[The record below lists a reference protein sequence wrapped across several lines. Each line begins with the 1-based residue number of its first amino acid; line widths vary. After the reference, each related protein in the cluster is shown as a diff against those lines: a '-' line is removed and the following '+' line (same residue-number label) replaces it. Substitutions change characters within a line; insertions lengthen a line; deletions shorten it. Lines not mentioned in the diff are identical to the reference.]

1 MKPSTAF
8 VVRIIIIAGLS
19 AGLGLTFNASRQDS
33 LPLIHVRDNSTQLS
47 PQSGEISLQDASRL
61 FSSGQA
67 VFLDARPAEDFAEG
81 HIEGALS
88 LPIFSFTQDFD
99 ALKSQ
104 MEGRTVITYCDGEA
118 CELSRD
124 LADQLKAHGLK
135 DVLVLKNGWTLW
147 KDSGLPTATGQ
158 VIIPQD
164 LVPQEPASQETAPQ
178 APELQ
183 PAPLEPMPQE
193 PAPQEPVP
201 QEPLLQPAPTEPA
214 SQEPELQEAAPQDP
228 MLKESA
234 PQEPASQEPA
244 QQETAPTEPM
254 PQEPKPAGDQS

>member
-8 VVRIIIIAGLS
+8 VVRVIIIAGLS
-19 AGLGLTFNASRQDS
+19 AGLGLTFNASRQDR

-61 FSSGQA
+61 FTSGQA
-67 VFLDARPAEDFAEG
+67 VFLDARAAEDFAEG

-88 LPIFSFTQDFD
+88 LPLFSFTQDFD

-147 KDSGLPTATGQ
+147 KNSGLPTATGQ
-158 VIIPQD
+158 TIAPQE
-164 LVPQEPASQETAPQ
+164 LVPQEPAPQETAPQ

-193 PAPQEPVP
+193 AAPLEPV
-201 QEPLLQPAPTEPA
+201 LQPAPTDPA
-214 SQEPELQEAAPQDP
+214 QQEPELQEP
-228 MLKESA
+228 A
-234 PQEPASQEPA
+234 PQESTP
-244 QQETAPTEPM
+244 QETAPTEPT

>member
-61 FSSGQA
+61 FTSGQA
-67 VFLDARPAEDFAEG
+67 VFLDARAAEDFAEG

-88 LPIFSFTQDFD
+88 LPLFSFTQDFD

-124 LADQLKAHGLK
+124 LANQLKAHGLK

-147 KDSGLPTATGQ
+147 KNSGLPTASSQGIAPQ
-158 VIIPQD
+158 IPA
-164 LVPQEPASQETAPQ
+164 PQETTPQ
-178 APELQ
+178 TPELQ

-193 PAPQEPVP
+193 PAPQEPT
-201 QEPLLQPAPTEPA
+201 QQPAPTEPTQ
-214 SQEPELQEAAPQDP
+214 QEPELKETSPQAP
-228 MLKESA
+228 MLQESA
-234 PQEPASQEPA
+234 PQE
-244 QQETAPTEPM
+244 TAPLEPM

>member
-61 FSSGQA
+61 FTSGQA
-67 VFLDARPAEDFAEG
+67 VFLDARAAEDFAEG

-88 LPIFSFTQDFD
+88 LPLFSFTQDFD

-147 KDSGLPTATGQ
+147 KNSGLPTTTSQGLVPQ
-158 VIIPQD
+158 VPAPQEIAPQTPEIQPAPAEPM
-164 LVPQEPASQETAPQ
+164 PQEPASQE
-178 APELQ
+178 
-183 PAPLEPMPQE
+183 
-193 PAPQEPVP
+193 PVP
-201 QEPLLQPAPTEPA
+201 QEPVLQPAPTDPA
-214 SQEPELQEAAPQDP
+214 QQAPELQEAAPQEP
-228 MLKESA
+228 ASQESAPQESA
-234 PQEPASQEPA
+234 PQEPA
-244 QQETAPTEPM
+244 PTEPT

>member
-61 FSSGQA
+61 FTSGQA
-67 VFLDARPAEDFAEG
+67 VFLDARAAEDFAEG

-147 KDSGLPTATGQ
+147 KNSGLPTATGQ
-158 VIIPQD
+158 AIVPQE
-164 LVPQEPASQETAPQ
+164 LVPQEPAPQQTAPQ
-178 APELQ
+178 EPELQ

-193 PAPQEPVP
+193 PASQEPT
-201 QEPLLQPAPTEPA
+201 QQPAPTETAP
-214 SQEPELQEAAPQDP
+214 QEPELKETAPQAP
-228 MLKESA
+228 MLQESA
-234 PQEPASQEPA
+234 PQEPAAQEPA
-244 QQETAPTEPM
+244 PQETAPTEPM

>member
-61 FSSGQA
+61 FTSGQA
-67 VFLDARPAEDFAEG
+67 VFLDARAAEDFAEG

-99 ALKSQ
+99 ALKNR
-104 MEGRTVITYCDGEA
+104 MEGKTVITYCDGEA

-147 KDSGLPTATGQ
+147 KNSGLPTATGQ
-158 VIIPQD
+158 TI
-164 LVPQEPASQETAPQ
+164 VPQELAPPEPALQETAPQ

-183 PAPLEPMPQE
+183 PAPLEPMHQE
-193 PAPQEPVP
+193 PASQEPT
-201 QEPLLQPAPTEPA
+201 QQPAPTEPA
-214 SQEPELQEAAPQDP
+214 QQEPELKETSPQTPVLQE
-228 MLKESA
+228 ST
-234 PQEPASQEPA
+234 PQEPAAQEPA
-244 QQETAPTEPM
+244 PQETAPTEPM

>member
-47 PQSGEISLQDASRL
+47 PQSDEISLQDASRL
-61 FSSGQA
+61 FTSGQA
-67 VFLDARPAEDFAEG
+67 VFLDARAAEDFAEG
-81 HIEGALS
+81 HIDGALS

-104 MEGRTVITYCDGEA
+104 MEGKTIITYCDGEA

-147 KDSGLPTATGQ
+147 KNSGLPTATGQ
-158 VIIPQD
+158 TIVPQD
-164 LVPQEPASQETAPQ
+164 PAPQQTAPQ
-178 APELQ
+178 TTELQ

-193 PAPQEPVP
+193 PASQEP
-201 QEPLLQPAPTEPA
+201 T
-214 SQEPELQEAAPQDP
+214 QEPELKETSPPAP
-228 MLKESA
+228 MLQESA
-234 PQEPASQEPA
+234 PQEPAAQEPA
-244 QQETAPTEPM
+244 PQETAPTEPM

>member
-8 VVRIIIIAGLS
+8 VVRVIIIAGLS
-19 AGLGLTFNASRQDS
+19 AGLGLTFNASRQDR

-61 FSSGQA
+61 FTSGQA
-67 VFLDARPAEDFAEG
+67 VFLDARAAEDFAEG

-88 LPIFSFTQDFD
+88 LPLFSFTQDFD

-104 MEGRTVITYCDGEA
+104 MEGRTVITYSDGEA

-147 KDSGLPTATGQ
+147 KNSGLPTATGQ
-158 VIIPQD
+158 TIAPQE
-164 LVPQEPASQETAPQ
+164 LVPQEPAPQETAPQ

-193 PAPQEPVP
+193 AAPLEPV
-201 QEPLLQPAPTEPA
+201 LQPAPTDPA
-214 SQEPELQEAAPQDP
+214 QQEPELQEP
-228 MLKESA
+228 A
-234 PQEPASQEPA
+234 PQESTP
-244 QQETAPTEPM
+244 QETAPTEPT

>member
-61 FSSGQA
+61 FTSGQA
-67 VFLDARPAEDFAEG
+67 VFLDARAAEDFAEG

-124 LADQLKAHGLK
+124 LADQLKARGLK

-158 VIIPQD
+158 TI
-164 LVPQEPASQETAPQ
+164 VPPEPAPQETAPQ
-178 APELQ
+178 APEPQ

-193 PAPQEPVP
+193 PASQEPT
-201 QEPLLQPAPTEPA
+201 QQPAPTEPA
-214 SQEPELQEAAPQDP
+214 QQEPELKETAPQAP
-228 MLKESA
+228 MLQESA
-234 PQEPASQEPA
+234 PQEPAP
-244 QQETAPTEPM
+244 QETAPTEPM

>member
-61 FSSGQA
+61 FTSGQA
-67 VFLDARPAEDFAEG
+67 VFLDARAAEDFAEG

-88 LPIFSFTQDFD
+88 LPLFSFTQDFD

-147 KDSGLPTATGQ
+147 KNSGLPTATGQ
-158 VIIPQD
+158 AI
-164 LVPQEPASQETAPQ
+164 VPQEPAPQQTAPQ

-193 PAPQEPVP
+193 AAPLEPV
-201 QEPLLQPAPTEPA
+201 LQPAPTDPA
-214 SQEPELQEAAPQDP
+214 QQEPELQEPAPQVP
-228 MLKESA
+228 MLMESA
-234 PQEPASQEPA
+234 PQESKP
-244 QQETAPTEPM
+244 QETAPTEPT

>member
-61 FSSGQA
+61 FTSGQA
-67 VFLDARPAEDFAEG
+67 VFLDARAAEDFAEG

-88 LPIFSFTQDFD
+88 LPLFSFTQDFD

-104 MEGRTVITYCDGEA
+104 TEGRTVITYCDGEA

-135 DVLVLKNGWTLW
+135 DVHVLKNGWTLW
-147 KDSGLPTATGQ
+147 KNSGLPTTTSQG
-158 VIIPQD
+158 
-164 LVPQEPASQETAPQ
+164 LVPQV
-178 APELQ
+178 
-183 PAPLEPMPQE
+183 
-193 PAPQEPVP
+193 PAPQEIAP
-201 QEPLLQPAPTEPA
+201 QTPEIQPAPAEP
-214 SQEPELQEAAPQDP
+214 
-228 MLKESA
+228 M
-234 PQEPASQEPA
+234 PQEPASQEPTQQPAPTETAPQEPAA
-244 QQETAPTEPM
+244 QETAPQETAPTEPM

>member
-33 LPLIHVRDNSTQLS
+33 LPLIHVRDNSTLLS

-61 FSSGQA
+61 FTSAQA
-67 VFLDARPAEDFAEG
+67 VFLDARAAEDFAEG

-88 LPIFSFTQDFD
+88 LPLFSFTQDFD

-147 KDSGLPTATGQ
+147 KNSGLPTATGQ
-158 VIIPQD
+158 TIAPQE
-164 LVPQEPASQETAPQ
+164 LVPQEPAPQETAPQ

-193 PAPQEPVP
+193 AAPLEPV
-201 QEPLLQPAPTEPA
+201 LQPAPTDPA
-214 SQEPELQEAAPQDP
+214 LQEPELQETAPQ
-228 MLKESA
+228 ESA
-234 PQEPASQEPA
+234 PK
-244 QQETAPTEPM
+244 ETAPTEPT

>member
-61 FSSGQA
+61 FTSGQA
-67 VFLDARPAEDFAEG
+67 VFLDARAAEDFAEG

-88 LPIFSFTQDFD
+88 LPLFSFTQDFD

-104 MEGRTVITYCDGEA
+104 MEERTVITYCDGEA

-147 KDSGLPTATGQ
+147 KNSGLPTARSQGFAPQ
-158 VIIPQD
+158 VPTPQETT
-164 LVPQEPASQETAPQ
+164 PQTPELQPAPAEPMPQEPTSQEPATQETATQETAPQEPVLQPAPTDPAQQGPELQEAAPLEPASQETAP
-178 APELQ
+178 L
-183 PAPLEPMPQE
+183 
-193 PAPQEPVP
+193 
-201 QEPLLQPAPTEPA
+201 
-214 SQEPELQEAAPQDP
+214 
-228 MLKESA
+228 
-234 PQEPASQEPA
+234 
-244 QQETAPTEPM
+244 ETAPLEPM

>member
-61 FSSGQA
+61 FTSGQA
-67 VFLDARPAEDFAEG
+67 VFLDARAAEDFAEG
-81 HIEGALS
+81 HIDGALS

-99 ALKSQ
+99 ALKSR

-158 VIIPQD
+158 AI
-164 LVPQEPASQETAPQ
+164 VPLEPAPQETAPQ

-183 PAPLEPMPQE
+183 PAPLEPAPQK
-193 PAPQEPVP
+193 PASQEPVP
-201 QEPLLQPAPTEPA
+201 QEPVLQPAPTEPA
-214 SQEPELQEAAPQDP
+214 QQEPELQETAPQLP

-234 PQEPASQEPA
+234 PQEPAP
-244 QQETAPTEPM
+244 QETAPTEPM

>member
-61 FSSGQA
+61 FTSGQA
-67 VFLDARPAEDFAEG
+67 VFLDARAAEDFAEG

-104 MEGRTVITYCDGEA
+104 
-118 CELSRD
+118 L
-124 LADQLKAHGLK
+124 HPK
-135 DVLVLKNGWTLW
+135 DVAAQRGIKYSAL
-147 KDSGLPTATGQ
+147 
-158 VIIPQD
+158 
-164 LVPQEPASQETAPQ
+164 Q
-178 APELQ
+178 ARRG
-183 PAPLEPMPQE
+183 
-193 PAPQEPVP
+193 
-201 QEPLLQPAPTEPA
+201 
-214 SQEPELQEAAPQDP
+214 AAVAAD
-228 MLKESA
+228 E
-234 PQEPASQEPA
+234 
-244 QQETAPTEPM
+244 
-254 PQEPKPAGDQS
+254 